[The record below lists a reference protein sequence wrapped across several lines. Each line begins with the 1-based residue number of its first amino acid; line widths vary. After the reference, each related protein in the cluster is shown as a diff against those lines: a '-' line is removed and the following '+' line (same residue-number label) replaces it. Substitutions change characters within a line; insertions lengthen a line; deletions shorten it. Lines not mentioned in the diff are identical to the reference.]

1 VTDSWTLE
9 TRPPPPPTSNEIG
22 GGCGFPGHRGIVGQE
37 NQIGCGRAWSPM
49 MAYVGQTAETR
60 CWRLSPQ
67 KGCPLNPPRVPCIS
81 KHASCSN
88 QGRYRPP
95 GLAQFFFLS
104 AERQLCEK
112 ETETE
117 PAQMPTYTCGRSGGW
132 SGALIIT
139 QTFLGAGLC
148 IEIPRKSKANH
159 PQPGSSGEGVGVH
172 FRQRGSLPGKLA
184 LELGREGINGKGHGF
199 AGFPLAN

>member
-1 VTDSWTLE
+1 
-9 TRPPPPPTSNEIG
+9 
-22 GGCGFPGHRGIVGQE
+22 
-37 NQIGCGRAWSPM
+37 

-67 KGCPLNPPRVPCIS
+67 KGCPAPTSIVSTESPQSALHLEARLMQQSGKIS
-81 KHASCSN
+81 ALGSRS
-88 QGRYRPP
+88 
-95 GLAQFFFLS
+95 AVSFLPS
-104 AERQLCEK
+104 AERQLCKK

-117 PAQMPTYTCGRSGGW
+117 PAQMPTDTCGRSGGW

-148 IEIPRKSKANH
+148 IDIPRKSNANH

-172 FRQRGSLPGKLA
+172 FRQRSSLPGKLA